1 MRLRRITRSPA
12 AFWLGAVSLALC
24 TGLMVA
30 GLVGRAAAEAA
41 RFGRLRTV
49 TVATRALEPGRVVAR
64 TDVATR
70 RLPAAL
76 VPAGAVAA
84 PAGRTVVVRVF
95 PGEVVLRGQLAPW
108 GLHGVA
114 ALLPPGTRAVTVP
127 LHDTKVPVRRG
138 DVVDVLASFDP
149 SVSAGRDPT
158 FAVAEGALV
167 VAVGDGS
174 VTVAVSPDEATHVAF
189 AAANGVVALAIGR
202 AGDE

>member
-24 TGLMVA
+24 TGLLVA

-49 TVATRALEPGRVVAR
+49 AVATRALEPGRVVAPA
-64 TDVATR
+64 DIATR

-76 VPAGAVAA
+76 VPAGAAPS

-108 GLHGVA
+108 GLRGVA

-127 LHDTKVPVRRG
+127 LHDTDPVRRG
-138 DVVDVLASFDP
+138 DIVDVLASFDP
-149 SVSAGRDPT
+149 SVSGGRDPT